1 MILKK
6 MLKQARGDS
15 RPEVRIG
22 VCTPFPCEAPDFLR
36 VGLDI
41 VSNADDALPARV
53 QLAFGGF
60 LAWENPL
67 CIPYGVGDTH
77 LLSQRQRSGTAAGDR
92 CGRQEER
99 MKTTKARKRKRA
111 AAVAWTDLLG
121 RR

>member
-1 MILKK
+1 LAKLAASTECIGKAPAPSAGLRNKREHLVEMILKK

-53 QLAFGGF
+53 QLAVGGF
-60 LAWENPL
+60 FAWENPL

-77 LLSQRQRSGTAAGDR
+77 LLSQGFGSGTRG
-92 CGRQEER
+92 Q
-99 MKTTKARKRKRA
+99 
-111 AAVAWTDLLG
+111 
-121 RR
+121 